1 MNLKT
6 SMNSR
11 ERILCALRHQEPDH
25 VPLYLMLMGSSSD
38 YEPVTGFDFGNLH
51 RYDVR
56 RPYSIAHHIRRA
68 EQLLSLGADDTL
80 RLEPPLG
87 WAEEYV
93 VEGVTNLKT
102 SVRQVS
108 VDDERSTVIEKE
120 YQTSQGRLKQT
131 VQVTDDWPHGEN
143 IPVFSDFNVSRSK
156 EHLIKGPADL
166 KALKVL
172 LGEPQA
178 GEYQRFKEESGQLR
192 RAARRLGVI
201 LEGGRT
207 SLGDSLIWLLGIEA
221 AIMGAYDRIDFLEE
235 LLDLLLDW
243 ESKRLMLMID
253 QGIEILFHSA
263 WYEMTDFFT
272 PEVYRRLLK
281 PRLQKLINLCHE
293 AQVLFAYIMTKSIDT
308 YAEDFLELG
317 MDCVFGVDPVQ
328 GGADL
333 ETLKDK
339 FHDRIAIW
347 GGVNSAVTLGQ
358 GSEEEIEQAVT
369 EAIRILA
376 PGGGFVLYPVDVVLA
391 EANPWNKVKI
401 LLNKWCDIGSYPI
414 RV

>member
-11 ERILCALRHQEPDH
+11 ERILCALSHQEPDH

-38 YEPVTGFDFGNLH
+38 YEPATGFDFGNLH

-68 EQLLSLGADDTL
+68 EQLLSLGMDDTL

-87 WAEEYV
+87 WAEEYI
-93 VEGVTNLKT
+93 VEGVKNLKT
-102 SVRQVS
+102 SVRQTS
-108 VDDERSTVIEKE
+108 VDNGRGTVIEKE
-120 YQTSQGRLKQT
+120 YQTGHGRLRQT

-143 IPVFSDFNVSRSK
+143 IPVFSDFSVSRSK
-156 EHLIKGPADL
+156 EHLIKGPEDL

-172 LGEPQA
+172 LGEPKS
-178 GEYQRFKEESGQLR
+178 GEYQRFKEESGQLH

-243 ESKRLMLMID
+243 ESQRLMLMID

-281 PRLQKLINLCHE
+281 PRLQKLIDLCHE

-333 ETLKDK
+333 ETLKEK
-339 FHDRIAIW
+339 FHGRIAIW

-358 GSEEEIEQAVT
+358 GSEEEIGQAVT

-391 EANPWNKVKI
+391 GANPWNKVKI
-401 LLNKWCDIGSYPI
+401 LLNKWRDLGSYPI
-414 RV
+414 RI

>member
-1 MNLKT
+1 MKLQT

-11 ERILCALRHQEPDH
+11 ERILCALNHQEPDH
-25 VPLYLMLMGSSSD
+25 VPLYIMLMGSSSD
-38 YEPVTGFDFGNLH
+38 YEPATGFDFGNLH

-68 EQLLSLGADDTL
+68 EQLLNLGVDDTL
-80 RLEPPLG
+80 RVEPPLG

-93 VEGVTNLKT
+93 VEGIKDLKT
-102 SVRQVS
+102 SIRR
-108 VDDERSTVIEKE
+108 RSAEEGTGTVIEKE
-120 YQTSQGRLKQT
+120 YHTPQGLLKQT
-131 VQVTDDWPHGEN
+131 VQVTDDWPHGDN
-143 IPVFSDFNVSRSK
+143 IPVFSDFSVSRSK
-156 EHLIKGPADL
+156 EHLIKSPDDL
-166 KALKVL
+166 EALKVL
-172 LGEPQA
+172 LGDPKTE
-178 GEYQRFKEESGQLR
+178 EYQRFKEESAELR
-192 RAARRLGVI
+192 KAAQRLGVV

-221 AIMGAYDRIDFLEE
+221 AIMGAYDRIDFLEQ
-235 LLDLLLDW
+235 LLDLLLEW
-243 ESKRLMLMID
+243 ESKRLELMID

-281 PRLQKLINLCHE
+281 PRLQKLIKLCHE
-293 AQVLFAYIMTKSIDT
+293 AQVRFAYIMTKSIDI

-333 ETLKDK
+333 QTLKDK
-339 FHDRIAIW
+339 FRSRIAVW
-347 GGVNSAVTLGQ
+347 GGINSAVTLGQ
-358 GSEEEIEQAVT
+358 GSEQEIEQAVT

-391 EANPWNKVKI
+391 GANPWSKVKVM
-401 LLNKWCDIGSYPI
+401 LNKWREIGSYPI